1 MSVHV
6 FTAVQ
11 IWLSH
16 TGLPPIRCLE
26 RDIDLQL
33 QSNHL
38 KTNTLPSVK
47 KAFSLLMK
55 DAQTKIHPKGMEDLS
70 TALQTTLSISLV

>member
-1 MSVHV
+1 M
-6 FTAVQ
+6 FFIAVQ

-16 TGLPPIRCLE
+16 TDLSPTQCLE

-47 KAFSLLMK
+47 NAFSLLMK
-55 DAQTKIHPKGMEDLS
+55 DAQTRIHQKSMEDSYQLHRI
-70 TALQTTLSISLV
+70 LPQVFH